1 MQTNPE
7 MIRMAWV
14 AAIAFVFSL
23 VSAESQT
30 TPAPESSGDRPQPAI
45 RTDVQPSV
53 ATGIPGSSSA
63 GQSSDLRLKR
73 NVTPITNALPVIL
86 NLRGVCFQWR
96 SSDFP
101 HRHFDDS
108 RHIGFIAQEM
118 RSVLPQVIGKDA
130 EDYYTIATGEIIPVL
145 VEALKDMNLTLQQQ
159 KAMIQQKDRKLANM
173 ESRLTELDRTVS
185 ALTNQVQ
192 ELLQKSQSH

>member
-1 MQTNPE
+1 MS
-7 MIRMAWV
+7 RMAWM
-14 AAIAFVFSL
+14 AALTILLSL
-23 VSAESQT
+23 VRAGCGEA
-30 TPAPESSGDRPQPAI
+30 PAPESPGQRPLPTAQSEALPSMETAI
-45 RTDVQPSV
+45 PFSN
-53 ATGIPGSSSA
+53 SA

-73 NVTPITNALPVIL
+73 NVMPITNALPVIL

-96 SSDFP
+96 SGDFP

-108 RHIGFIAQEM
+108 RHLGFIAQEM

-173 ESRLTELDRTVS
+173 ESRLTELDKTVS
-185 ALTNQVQ
+185 MLTNQVH
-192 ELLQKSQSH
+192 ELMQKSQSR